1 MIVPIVTPRT
11 KYGYSSIL
19 SAVHANDLSAVRD
32 LLLATTQND
41 IDAALHA
48 CGLSGSNN
56 ILEILMPQ
64 ATQKSLDRAM
74 IAATA
79 RSHHHVVEYM
89 LSKRQESGDDEKGE
103 MNKNTTNKNTK
114 REPEVVGRVSQ
125 SGIDRALVR
134 AASVVPRT
142 QSEWNSM
149 SEAEK
154 ERRSKGGGYAGATGS
169 ALVNNDISFNA
180 LLKVSTTPAI
190 DRAFCSVASSG
201 TGKSKAYL
209 LLPWVSVRG
218 RRSGLLTAASTGN
231 WEVLQLVLGAI
242 LEAEISSVSN
252 ESDTVR
258 ARLRQEARF
267 STLAR
272 AMEGASSRGH
282 DQCCELLWECCDIKS
297 KKRSIQAAQ
306 LNGHDNLVR
315 KMTTWL
321 KAEKSR
327 ATSHHYQQQHQD
339 QQLYEQQYQEYQEY
353 QEYQQLEQVVASNV
367 SVEVIEPGDSVTFPK
382 HGNVCTMHYSGTL
395 AVDGKKFDSSFDRGK
410 PFEFTV
416 GVGQVIKGW
425 DQGVIQMSLG
435 EKARMYIPSELGYGS
450 SGSGGI
456 IPPNADLVFD
466 VHLLKI
472 R

>member
-1 MIVPIVTPRT
+1 
-11 KYGYSSIL
+11 
-19 SAVHANDLSAVRD
+19 VRG

-297 KKRSIQAAQ
+297 KKRSIQA
-306 LNGHDNLVR
+306 
-315 KMTTWL
+315 
-321 KAEKSR
+321 
-327 ATSHHYQQQHQD
+327 D

-367 SVEVIEPGDSVTFPK
+367 SVEVIEPGDSVTYPK

-435 EKARMYIPSELGYGS
+435 EKARIYIPSELGYGS